1 MTAKK
6 LINNTIPPL
15 KLSDNGTKA
24 LSWMGEFHVY
34 HLPII
39 KGQEYIG
46 MIAEYELL
54 DNNNGEL
61 PFNQHN
67 RQFER
72 PFVYE
77 YNHIYEV
84 LKTINEQRV
93 SVMPVLD
100 DEDKYLGVI
109 TLENLLD
116 YFAKANAMQDP
127 GGIIILEMS
136 TNDYALSE
144 IAQIVEANDTKILS
158 MYVSTNSSSTQMEVT
173 LKVNRTDLQPVIATF
188 ERYEYTIK
196 ASYQEDDYIE
206 DLKEHF
212 DSLMHYLSI

>member
-1 MTAKK
+1 
-6 LINNTIPPL
+6 
-15 KLSDNGTKA
+15 
-24 LSWMGEFHVY
+24 
-34 HLPII
+34 
-39 KGQEYIG
+39 

-54 DNNNGEL
+54 DMNNSQL
-61 PFNQHN
+61 PFSQHTS
-67 RQFER
+67 QFER
-72 PFVYE
+72 PFVNE

-100 DEDKYLGVI
+100 DDGKYLGVI

-116 YFAKANAMQDP
+116 YFAQANAMQDP

-158 MYVSTNSSSTQMEVT
+158 MYISTNSSSTQMEVT